1 MAKTEYYNN
10 FVGVKLSDEQL
21 ETIDNSDV
29 KRTVYIR
36 NAIDFYSSARLKAYN
51 NIKLEVIDECIA
63 KLNNFKQIVKSEEIE
78 QLNKMFQN
86 VNKINNKGENV
97 KQNNGVLYKE
107 NNTPEQVLNNF
118 NEKKLNNNSKNV
130 KQLNFEQLQKDAPK
144 MIQTLA
150 NIYNINGKITN
161 DQFKKQAQK
170 HGYEKKELKNVIE
183 ENYSK
188 LAEMYIQ
195 HV

>member
-21 ETIDNSDV
+21 ETIDNANM

-51 NIKLEVIDECIA
+51 NIKIEVIDECIE
-63 KLNNFKQIVKSEEIE
+63 KLNNFKQNVKSEELE
-78 QLNKMFQN
+78 ALNKMLKN
-86 VNKINNKGENV
+86 VNKINNNGENV

-118 NEKKLNNNSKNV
+118 TEKTLNNTTENV
-130 KQLNFEQLQKDAPK
+130 KQLNFEQLQKDAPD

-150 NIYNINGKITN
+150 NIYNLNGKITN
-161 DQFKKQAQK
+161 DQFKKQANK
-170 HGYEKKELKNVIE
+170 HGYDKKELKKIIE